1 MDNDLDLHHLIRIPA
16 SPSTSFVWADSQP
29 VFIMPHASTS
39 TESVE
44 DSILIAIDRG
54 GTFTD
59 VWASVEGKPDFVFK
73 LLSVDPD
80 HYKDAPTEG

>member
-1 MDNDLDLHHLIRIPA
+1 M
-16 SPSTSFVWADSQP
+16 
-29 VFIMPHASTS
+29 
-39 TESVE
+39 E

-59 VWASVEGKPDFVFK
+59 VWASVEGKPDLVFK

-80 HYKDAPTEG
+80 HYKDAPTEGQCSKSQLQLAGYNSLLTADCRRPKSS

>member
-1 MDNDLDLHHLIRIPA
+1 
-16 SPSTSFVWADSQP
+16 
-29 VFIMPHASTS
+29 MPHASTP

-44 DSILIAIDRG
+44 DSILVAIDRG